1 MSVLDHP
8 TVRGRMQ
15 TLRDEADS
23 ANSIANERQATI
35 DSLRNDFSLLQK
47 RFTDYSE
54 QVKNVLFDM
63 YRACDYDENT
73 ILAVMRNLSIDT
85 RTTKKF
91 EVTVSF
97 DVEIECAFGEDVEK
111 NAFEWDMNYEV
122 TSMDHE
128 IVNYEATVLYAN
140 EA

>member
-15 TLRDEADS
+15 VLRDEADS

-47 RFTDYSE
+47 RFADYSE

-63 YRACDYDENT
+63 YRACDYDEDT

-91 EVTVSF
+91 EATVTF
-97 DVEIECAFGEDVEK
+97 EIEIECALGEDVDT
-111 NAFEWDMNYEV
+111 NAIEWDMNYEV
-122 TSMDHE
+122 TAMDHE
-128 IVNYEATVLYAN
+128 IVNYQASVVYVN